1 MEKRVSLGII
11 ESYFNKLK
19 IHLDNDV
26 VVAGGGPSGLI
37 AAKILAEKGYKV
49 ALFEKKLAPG
59 GGMWGGAM
67 MFNEIIIQR
76 SAIHLLAEIGVSH
89 HNLTDDLCTID
100 SVEATSA
107 LIYQAIKAGA
117 TLFNCIS
124 IEDVIL
130 KTDRVHGVV
139 INWTPVNL
147 QNMHVDPLMISAKVT
162 LDSTGHPS
170 EVVQHLERKNDIK
183 LKTLTG
189 KILGEHSLDVAEG
202 ESGTVKNSGCVY
214 PGLYVSGMA
223 ANNVHGQSRMGPIF
237 GGMLLSGCKVAELID
252 KELQGRKNV

>member
-1 MEKRVSLGII
+1 MERKVSQGIV
-11 ESYFNKLK
+11 ESFFNKLK
-19 IHLDNDV
+19 NHLDNDV
-26 VVAGGGPSGLI
+26 VIGGGGPSGLI
-37 AAKILAEKGYKV
+37 AAKILAEKGHKV

-76 SAIHLLAEIGVSH
+76 SAIHLLAEMGVSCRI
-89 HNLTDDLCTID
+89 LTDDLYITD

-107 LIYQAIKAGA
+107 LIYQAIKSGV
-117 TLFNCIS
+117 TIFNCIS

-130 KTDRVHGVV
+130 KTDRVHGIV
-139 INWTPVNL
+139 INWTPVTL
-147 QNMHVDPLMISAKVT
+147 QNMHVDPLMITAKVT

-183 LKTLTG
+183 LKTITG
-189 KILGEHSLDVAEG
+189 KILGEHSLDVTEG
-202 ESGTVKNSGCVY
+202 ESATVSNSGLIY

-252 KELQGRKNV
+252 KELQETNHA